1 MNTLIAFE
9 PASLHNRWSTDFDR
23 WFDGS
28 ESPTTRNAWVPA
40 TDIQDLGEAFVL
52 RADLPG
58 VEAKD
63 LELELADGILS
74 IKGKRVLDSN
84 GENKRYSWTERRSGS
99 FLRRFRLPE
108 AAGGEVSAKLTNG
121 VLEVRI
127 PKPDKLQ
134 PRRIE
139 VSA

>member
-1 MNTLIAFE
+1 MHTLISFE
-9 PASLHNRWSTDFDR
+9 PRGPFNRWQGDFDR
-23 WFDGS
+23 WFDGF
-28 ESPTTRNAWVPA
+28 EHAVNQNQWVPA
-40 TDIQDLGEAFVL
+40 MDIQDMGEAFL
-52 RADLPG
+52 MRADLPG

-63 LELELADGILS
+63 LELQLADGILS
-74 IKGKRVLDSN
+74 IKGKRLIESD
-84 GENKRYSWTERRSGS
+84 NKRYSWTERRSGS
-99 FLRRFRLPE
+99 FLRRFKLPE
-108 AAGGEVSAKLTNG
+108 AAGGEISAKLVNG